1 MGRLEEELIRLA
13 DASGLTAKALQVGEL
28 PPARREWLLGRGGA
42 SGAAAVPG
50 LAHSCGCVGRFVW
63 CVLSYHISLPNLYDS
78 QTKLGRGL
86 GQRDS

>member
-28 PPARREWLLGRGGA
+28 PPARREWLFGRGGA
-42 SGAAAVPG
+42 SLYRGWRTVVGVLGG
-50 LAHSCGCVGRFVW
+50 LNGVSC
-63 CVLSYHISLPNLYDS
+63 HIISLPNLYDS
-78 QTKLGRGL
+78 QTTLGRGV

>member
-50 LAHSCGCVGRFVW
+50 LAHSCGCVGRFAW
-63 CVLSYHISLPNLYDS
+63 CVLSYHII
-78 QTKLGRGL
+78 T
-86 GQRDS
+86 